1 LDKGGGDAM
10 AEYRNRIYVDIYD
23 QQYTIIGTDE
33 PEHIRHI
40 AHLVDQKM
48 REIGSKSAGLDTT
61 RKAVLTAVNVMDD
74 YVKLQ
79 QKYDELVKEQPEEQT
94 DQGRD
99 V

>member
-1 LDKGGGDAM
+1 M

-23 QQYTIIGTDE
+23 QQYTIIGRDE

-79 QKYDELVKEQPEEQT
+79 HKYEALLKERSEHQS

>member
-1 LDKGGGDAM
+1 M